1 MPDYYD
7 LADRIAALPHACRH
21 VRSVYRLH
29 LREAADQIGVGYADL
44 SRFERGEL
52 DVRMSTLVKIARW
65 VDERERASAER
76 AAEWMR
82 QLMAEGA
89 ALEARELA
97 EAAPDA

>member
-1 MPDYYD
+1 MSDYYD

-21 VRSVYRLH
+21 ARDVYRLH
-29 LREAADQIGVGYADL
+29 LRDTAIQIGVGYADL

-65 VDERERASAER
+65 VDERERESAER

-89 ALEARELA
+89 AREL
-97 EAAPDA
+97 EEVPLGLEP